1 MKVEQIEEFLY
12 VECLLYVLC
21 TGVWSTTSVYLHVF
35 YIESCGLFR
44 ECITATIMY
53 YVMYLLMC

>member
-21 TGVWSTTSVYLHVF
+21 TGVWSTTSVYVF
-35 YIESCGLFR
+35 YIESCGLFP

-53 YVMYLLMC
+53 YVMCLLMC